1 MPALKTIV
9 LTLENKEKVIIPIN
23 TINGRSFN
31 FSGLTPKND
40 VETIRLEYE
49 KKADANYKV
58 VNAKYVLRRKEVSK
72 KDFGGYIHK
81 LDRKKT

>member
-9 LTLENKEKVIIPIN
+9 LTLKDKEKVIIPISSS
-23 TINGRSFN
+23 NGKSFN
-31 FSGLTPKND
+31 FSGLTASND
-40 VETIRLEYE
+40 VEAIRLEFE
-49 KKADANYKV
+49 KNADANYKV